1 MPRGSARD
9 PVALANELR
18 PVLLRIARKLRRE
31 SEAFGVTATQVTLLA
46 SIRERP
52 GTGVGELAEAE
63 GVSPPNVSVHVQ
75 RLEREGLVERRPAT
89 DDARRHGLFATPDG
103 MRVLQSVRSGRT
115 AWLAT
120 RLRRADDA
128 DFDALKAAI
137 GPLTELLDELE

>member
-1 MPRGSARD
+1 MSRGAARD

-63 GVSPPNVSVHVQ
+63 GVSPPNVSVHVR

-89 DDARRHGLFATPDG
+89 DARRHGLFATPAG

-120 RLRRADDA
+120 RLRRIDDT
-128 DFDALKAAI
+128 DFDALQAAI
-137 GPLTELLDELE
+137 APLTELLDELE